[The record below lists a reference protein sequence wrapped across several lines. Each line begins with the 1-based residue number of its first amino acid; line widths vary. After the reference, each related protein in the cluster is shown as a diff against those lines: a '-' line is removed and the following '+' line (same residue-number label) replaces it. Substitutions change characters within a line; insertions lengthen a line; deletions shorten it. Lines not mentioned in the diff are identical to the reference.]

1 MSMFHK
7 IPFVALCVL
16 LAMRPAASA
25 DAPAVGMVLD
35 LQGTAQVT
43 ENGQTGKLL
52 LLARLTPD
60 TRIDLPAGAKASVT
74 LYATRSVY
82 RLTGPTVIDVSKD
95 ALIVVKGAAPEVKSM
110 GQKAVAAAPAG
121 PFVTGA
127 YRMRSIAI
135 PPPVLLA
142 SPENGSVL
150 LDTQPKFSWEATDA
164 SSFKVA
170 LQTESGQPI
179 YSATVNGNQWAL
191 PKGAQLERG
200 QSYKWTVSFV
210 SQPDG
215 ESRSTTGKFSLATKA
230 EADEF
235 SAMRPLEA
243 DPIEDWVYYAVLL
256 QQRQVRG
263 EARSVWQRVA
273 RLRPDLDRAA
283 ELARS
288 P

>member
-1 MSMFHK
+1 MSMLHK
-7 IPFVALCVL
+7 LPFIALCIF

-35 LQGTAQVT
+35 LQGAVQAT

-60 TRIDLPAGAKASVT
+60 TRIDVPAGAKASVT

-82 RLTGPTVIDVSKD
+82 RLTGPAIVDVSRD
-95 ALIVVKGAAPEVKSM
+95 ALIVVKGAAPEVKPM

-127 YRMRSIAI
+127 YRMRSIRI

-150 LDTQPKFSWEATDA
+150 LETRPRFSWEATDA
-164 SSFKVA
+164 SSFKIT
-170 LQTESGQPI
+170 LQTESGQPG
-179 YSATVNGNQWAL
+179 YSATVDGNQWVL
-191 PKGAQLERG
+191 PEGAQLERG
-200 QSYKWTVSFV
+200 QSYKWTVTSV

-215 ESRSTTGKFSLATKA
+215 EIRSTTGKFSLATKA

-235 SAMRPLEA
+235 SAMRPGEA

-256 QQRQVRG
+256 QQRQMRS
-263 EARSVWQRVA
+263 EARSVWQRIA
-273 RLRPDLDRAA
+273 RQRPDLDRAA